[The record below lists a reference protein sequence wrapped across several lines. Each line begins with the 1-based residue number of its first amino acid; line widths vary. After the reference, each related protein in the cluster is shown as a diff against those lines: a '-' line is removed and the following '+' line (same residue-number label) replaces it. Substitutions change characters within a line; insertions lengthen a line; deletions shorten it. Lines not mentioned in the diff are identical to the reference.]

1 MLCFVSK
8 ALRRVTECL
17 VRSSHSVLWMNRSTN
32 SYAWKL
38 AKLAK
43 SILFLANTSDAQTS
57 GIFETLRAWSVG
69 QTKCN
74 MIMKI
79 RINLVLKFNIL
90 IPLFVSIE
98 FNTCRLQFEIE
109 IRSPSQ
115 TFLERPVHNLVGL
128 VIPRFFEGHQL
139 PKAAKWFKLP
149 LLD

>member
-1 MLCFVSK
+1 
-8 ALRRVTECL
+8 
-17 VRSSHSVLWMNRSTN
+17 MNRSTN

-43 SILFLANTSDAQTS
+43 SILFLANTSDARTS

-69 QTKCN
+69 QTKWN

-79 RINLVLKFNIL
+79 RINLVLKFIIL
-90 IPLFVSIE
+90 ISLFVSIV

-128 VIPRFFEGHQL
+128 VIPRFYWIKYYVAAS
-139 PKAAKWFKLP
+139 KAVGPGGFLQSGFSVTSLGNECVYPPDKESGLH
-149 LLD
+149 